1 MATKVLMPRLSPT
14 MEEGV
19 IAEWLVQEGETVET
33 SQLICEIETDKA
45 SMEYESPDEGKI
57 AKILVETGQTIK
69 VDTLIAVIVE
79 EDEEIDLDDFIAK
92 NQSNAADTKTEEV
105 VEEVSN
111 TSEAPATSNNAKN
124 STGSSDSRLKASPLA
139 KSIAKENNIDLSK
152 VSGSGPNGR
161 IIAKD
166 LDNVSV
172 GTSSESTVAASPSRR
187 LFDSNESAYEDVK
200 NSTMRN
206 VIAKRLLESSQG
218 APEFF
223 LTIEIDMK
231 NAMAFRKQINS
242 AYDDVKITFND
253 LVIKATALGLKKNP
267 RCNGYWQGD
276 SIRYFNDV
284 HISVA
289 VAIEDGLITPVVRNA
304 DQIGLAQISTEVKEL
319 AKRAKEK
326 KLQPEEYTGG
336 TFSVS
341 NLGMFGIE
349 QFTSILN
356 PPESGIFAVGAI
368 VEKAVVKDGQLAVGH
383 TMKITMTC
391 DHRVIDGAT
400 GAQLLKDVKTILENP
415 SALAL

>member
-19 IAEWLVQEGETVET
+19 IAEWLVKEGETVET
-33 SQLICEIETDKA
+33 SQLLCEIETDKA

-57 AKILVETGQTIK
+57 VKILVEPGKTIK
-69 VDTLIAVIVE
+69 VDTLIAIIA
-79 EDEEIDLDDFIAK
+79 EDGEDLDIDDFIAK
-92 NQSNAADTKTEEV
+92 NQITGAATETKNEEKKES
-105 VEEVSN
+105 VETVAK
-111 TSEAPATSNNAKN
+111 SEAVPSENTN
-124 STGSSDSRLKASPLA
+124 SSSDSRIKASPLA
-139 KSIAKENNIDLSK
+139 KSIAKESNIDLSAVK
-152 VSGSGPNGR
+152 GSGPNGR

-166 LDNVSV
+166 LENVSANPQ
-172 GTSSESTVAASPSRR
+172 TSSASSTRRVAQSSDA
-187 LFDSNESAYEDVK
+187 AYEDVK

-253 LVIKATALGLKKNP
+253 LVIKATAIALKKNP

-289 VAIEDGLITPVVRNA
+289 VAIEDGLITPVIRNA
-304 DQIGLAQISTEVKEL
+304 DQIGLSQISAEVKEL
-319 AKRAKEK
+319 AKRGKEK

-356 PPESGIFAVGAI
+356 PPESGIFAIGAI
-368 VEKAVVKDGQLAVGH
+368 IEKAVVVDGQLAVGH

-400 GAQLLKDVKTILENP
+400 GSQLLKDVKLLLENP
-415 SALAL
+415 SILAL